1 MGMLS
6 TLYHSSVGKKFVMG
20 LTGFFLCSFLIVH
33 VSGNLLLFLHDDGK
47 AFNAF
52 GEFMSTN
59 VVIRTLEIVL
69 FAGFIGHILTGTIVW
84 LKNRAA
90 RPQKYVANAAAANS
104 TWMSRTMFLT
114 GSIVFV
120 FLVIHIRTFWVTAR
134 FAHEE
139 NPSMYEVVRA
149 SLSDP
154 SYAALYIVAVA
165 LLAFHLRHGFQSAFQ
180 TFGLKDQR
188 YAPFIHLAG
197 MVFWLLIPLAFI
209 AMPVYFVLNP

>member
-33 VSGNLLLFLHDDGK
+33 VSGNLLLLRHDNGA
-47 AFNAF
+47 AFDAF

-59 VVIRTLEIVL
+59 VVIRSLEIVL
-69 FAGFIGHILTGTIVW
+69 FAGLLGHIITGFIVW

-90 RPQKYVANAAAANS
+90 RPQKYAANAPSANS
-104 TWMSRTMFLT
+104 TWTSRTMFLT
-114 GSIVFV
+114 GSIVFF
-120 FLVIHIRTFWVTAR
+120 FLVVHIRTFWVAAR
-134 FAHEE
+134 FQHEE

-154 SYAALYIVAVA
+154 MYAALYIVAIG
-165 LLAFHLRHGFQSAFQ
+165 LLGFHLRHGFQSAFQ
-180 TFGLKDQR
+180 TFGIKDQK
-188 YAPFIHLAG
+188 YAPAIHLLG
-197 MVFWLLIPLAFI
+197 LLFWLVIPLAFI
-209 AMPVYFVLNP
+209 AITVYFLMNP